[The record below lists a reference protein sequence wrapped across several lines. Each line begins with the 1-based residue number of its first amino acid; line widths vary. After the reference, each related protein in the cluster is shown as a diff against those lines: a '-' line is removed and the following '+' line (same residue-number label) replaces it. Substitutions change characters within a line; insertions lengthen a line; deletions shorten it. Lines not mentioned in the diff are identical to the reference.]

1 MKWAKIQTIEN
12 ELLNS
17 EFSAYFNV
25 TVNNNIFVNGSYVCI
40 NLATMFNSWY
50 FPVITDDITIQNLIS
65 LWQSYIKEWQHSIDK
80 MYDALYSDY
89 NPVHNYDMIENES
102 IGRKIDKT
110 VTTPSG
116 TTTQTNK
123 STTFD
128 DSTYRDVEEI
138 TNSVNMT
145 TEVTP
150 SNTQTIENINGNFN
164 NAEIRKLSR
173 SGNIGVTTSQQMI
186 ESEIE
191 LRKKSIADWLIEF
204 FVRKYMYTVGD
215 DNGY

>member
-1 MKWAKIQTIEN
+1 MKWAKIQTVEN
-12 ELLNS
+12 ELLNT
-17 EFSAYFNV
+17 EFSTYFNV
-25 TVNNNIFVNGSYVCI
+25 TVNNNVFVNGTYVCI
-40 NLATMFNSWY
+40 NLATMFNSWN
-50 FPVITDDITIQNLIS
+50 FPVFTDDSTIQNLIS
-65 LWQSYIKEWQHSIDK
+65 LWQTYIKEWQHSIDK
-80 MYDALYSDY
+80 MYEALYSDY
-89 NPVHNYDMIENES
+89 NPLHNYDMLENES

-110 VTTPSG
+110 VTTPTG

-128 DSTYRDVEEI
+128 DTAYRDVEEI
-138 TNSVNMT
+138 TNSVNMS

-150 SNTQTIENINGNFN
+150 NNTQTIDNIEGNFN

-215 DNGY
+215 DNEY

>member
-17 EFSAYFNV
+17 EFSTYFNV
-25 TVNNNIFVNGSYVCI
+25 TVNNNVFVNGTYVCI
-40 NLATMFNSWY
+40 NFATMFNSWS
-50 FPVITDDITIQNLIS
+50 FPVFSDDSTIQNLIS
-65 LWQSYIKEWQHSIDK
+65 LWQTYIKEWQHSIDK
-80 MYDALYSDY
+80 MYEALYFDY
-89 NPVHNYDMIENES
+89 NPLHNYDMLENES

-110 VTTPSG
+110 VTTPTG

-128 DSTYRDVEEI
+128 DTTYRDVEEI
-138 TNSVNMT
+138 TNSVNMS

-150 SNTQTIENINGNFN
+150 NNTQTIDNIEGNFN

-191 LRKKSIADWLIEF
+191 VRKKSIADWLIEF
-204 FVRKYMYTVGD
+204 FVRKYMYTVGE
-215 DNGY
+215 DNEY

>member
-1 MKWAKIQTIEN
+1 MNWAKIQEVEN

-17 EFSAYFNV
+17 AFSTYFDV
-25 TVNNNIFVNGSYVCI
+25 TVNNNVFVNGTYVCI
-40 NLATMFNSWY
+40 NLATMFNSWS
-50 FPVITDDITIQNLIS
+50 FPVFTDDSTIQNLIS
-65 LWQSYIKEWQHSIDK
+65 LWQTYVKEWQHSIDK
-80 MYDALYSDY
+80 MYEALYSDY
-89 NPVHNYDMIENES
+89 NPLHNYDMLENES

-128 DSTYRDVEEI
+128 DTTYRDVEEI

-150 SNTQTIENINGNFN
+150 NNTQTIADIEGNFN

-173 SGNIGVTTSQQMI
+173 TGNIGVTTSQQMI
-186 ESEIE
+186 ESEIDV
-191 LRKKSIADWLIEF
+191 RKKSIADWLIEF

-215 DNGY
+215 DNEY

>member
-1 MKWAKIQTIEN
+1 MVEN

-17 EFSAYFNV
+17 EFSTYFNV
-25 TVNNNIFVNGSYVCI
+25 TVSNNVFVNGAYVCI
-40 NLATMFNSWY
+40 NLVTKFNSWL
-50 FPVITDDITIQNLIS
+50 FPVFTDDNTIQNLIS
-65 LWQSYIKEWQHSIDK
+65 LWQTYIKEWQHSIDK

-89 NPVHNYDMIENES
+89 NPLHNYDMNENES

-110 VTTPSG
+110 VTTPTG

-128 DSTYRDVEEI
+128 DTTYRDVEEI
-138 TNSVNMT
+138 TNSVNMS

-150 SNTQTIENINGNFN
+150 NNTQTIENIEGNFN

-204 FVRKYMYTVGD
+204 FVKKYMYTVGD
-215 DNGY
+215 DNEY

>member
-12 ELLNS
+12 EILNP
-17 EFSAYFNV
+17 EFSTYFDVN
-25 TVNNNIFVNGSYVCI
+25 VNNNIFVNGKYVCI
-40 NLATMFNSWY
+40 NLATLFNSWY
-50 FPVITDDITIQNLIS
+50 FPVFTDDSTIQNLIS
-65 LWQSYIKEWQHSIDK
+65 LWQTYIKEWQHSIDK
-80 MYDALYSDY
+80 MYEALYSDY
-89 NPVHNYDMIENES
+89 NPLHNYDMVENES

-110 VTTPSG
+110 VTTPTG
-116 TTTQTNK
+116 TTTQTSK

-128 DSTYRDVEEI
+128 DTTYRDVEEI

-150 SNTQTIENINGNFN
+150 NNTQTIDNIEGNFN
-164 NAEIRKLSR
+164 NAEIRKMSR
-173 SGNIGVTTSQQMI
+173 SGNIGVTTSQQML

-204 FVRKYMYTVGD
+204 FVKKYMYTVGV
-215 DNGY
+215 DNEY

>member
-17 EFSAYFNV
+17 EFSTYFNV
-25 TVNNNIFVNGSYVCI
+25 TVNNNVFVNGSYVCM
-40 NLATMFNSWY
+40 NLVTMFNSWN
-50 FPVITDDITIQNLIS
+50 FPISTDDNTMQNLIK

-80 MYDALYSDY
+80 MYESLYSDY
-89 NPVHNYDMIENES
+89 NPLHNYDMIENES
-102 IGRKIDKT
+102 VGRKVDKT
-110 VTTPSG
+110 VTSPTG

-128 DSTYRDVEEI
+128 DTTYRDVEETI
-138 TNSVNMT
+138 NSVNMA

-150 SNTQTIENINGNFN
+150 NNTQTIANIEGSFN

-186 ESEIE
+186 ESEVE

-215 DNGY
+215 DNEY

>member
-1 MKWAKIQTIEN
+1 MKWAKIQTVEN

-17 EFSAYFNV
+17 EFSTYFNV
-25 TVNNNIFVNGSYVCI
+25 TVNNNVFVNGTYVCI
-40 NLATMFNSWY
+40 NLATMFNSWS
-50 FPVITDDITIQNLIS
+50 FPVFTNDSTIQNLIL
-65 LWQSYIKEWQHSIDK
+65 LWQTYIKEWQHSIDK

-89 NPVHNYDMIENES
+89 NPLHNYDMLENES
-102 IGRKIDKT
+102 IGRKVDKT
-110 VTTPSG
+110 VTTPTG

-128 DSTYRDVEEI
+128 DTNYRDVEEI
-138 TNSVNMT
+138 TNSVNMS

-150 SNTQTIENINGNFN
+150 NNTQTIDNIEGNFN

-191 LRKKSIADWLIEF
+191 LRKKSVADWLIEF

-215 DNGY
+215 DNEY

>member
-1 MKWAKIQTIEN
+1 MKWAKIQAIEN

-17 EFSAYFNV
+17 EFSTYFNV

-50 FPVITDDITIQNLIS
+50 FPVFTDDSTIQNLIS
-65 LWQSYIKEWQHSIDK
+65 LWQTYIKEWQHSIDK
-80 MYDALYSDY
+80 MYEALYSVY
-89 NPVHNYDMIENES
+89 NPLHNYDMTENES
-102 IGRKIDKT
+102 VGRKIDKT
-110 VTTPSG
+110 VTTPTG
-116 TTTQTNK
+116 TTTQTSK

-128 DSTYRDVEEI
+128 DTTYRDVEEI

-150 SNTQTIENINGNFN
+150 NNTQTIDNIEGNFN
-164 NAEIRKLSR
+164 NAEIRKMSR

-191 LRKKSIADWLIEF
+191 LRKKSIADYLIEF
-204 FVRKYMYTVGD
+204 FVRKYMYTVGV
-215 DNGY
+215 DNEY

>member
-17 EFSAYFNV
+17 EFSTYFNV
-25 TVNNNIFVNGSYVCI
+25 TVNNNIFVNGTYVCT
-40 NLATMFNSWY
+40 NLVTMFNSWN
-50 FPVITDDITIQNLIS
+50 FPVFTDDSTIQNLIT
-65 LWQSYIKEWQHSIDK
+65 LWQTYIKEWQHSIDK

-89 NPVHNYDMIENES
+89 NPLHNYDMIENES
-102 IGRKIDKT
+102 VGRKIDKT
-110 VTTPSG
+110 VTTPTG

-128 DSTYRDVEEI
+128 DTNYRDVEEI
-138 TNSVNMT
+138 TNSVNMA

-150 SNTQTIENINGNFN
+150 SNTQTIDNIQGNFN
-164 NAEIRKLSR
+164 NAEVRKLSR

-204 FVRKYMYTVGD
+204 FVRKYMFTAGD
-215 DNGY
+215 DNEY

>member
-17 EFSAYFNV
+17 EFSTYFNV
-25 TVNNNIFVNGSYVCI
+25 TVNNNIFVNGAYVCI
-40 NLATMFNSWY
+40 NLVTMFNSWS
-50 FPVITDDITIQNLIS
+50 FPVFTDDITIQNLIS
-65 LWQSYIKEWQHSIDK
+65 LWQTYIKEWQHSIDK
-80 MYDALYSDY
+80 MYEALYSDY
-89 NPVHNYDMIENES
+89 NPLHNYDMLENES

-110 VTTPSG
+110 VTTPTG

-128 DSTYRDVEEI
+128 DTNYRDVEEI
-138 TNSVNMT
+138 TNSVNLS

-150 SNTQTIENINGNFN
+150 NNTQTIANIEGNFN

-204 FVRKYMYTVGD
+204 FVRKYMFTSGD
-215 DNGY
+215 DNEY

>member
-1 MKWAKIQTIEN
+1 MKWVKIQTIEN

-17 EFSAYFNV
+17 EFNTYFNV
-25 TVNNNIFVNGSYVCI
+25 TANNNIFVNGTYVCI
-40 NLATMFNSWY
+40 NLATMFNSWS
-50 FPVITDDITIQNLIS
+50 FPVLTDDSTIQNLIS
-65 LWQSYIKEWQHSIDK
+65 LWQTYIKEWQHSIDK

-89 NPVHNYDMIENES
+89 NPLHNYDMMENES

-110 VTTPSG
+110 VTTPTG

-128 DSTYRDVEEI
+128 DTNYRDVEEI
-138 TNSVNMT
+138 TNSVNMS

-150 SNTQTIENINGNFN
+150 NNTQTIDNIEGNFN

-204 FVRKYMYTVGD
+204 FVRKYMHTVGE
-215 DNGY
+215 DNEC

>member
-1 MKWAKIQTIEN
+1 MNWAKIQTIEN

-17 EFSAYFNV
+17 EFSTYFNV
-25 TVNNNIFVNGSYVCI
+25 TVNNNVFVNGSYVCI
-40 NLATMFNSWY
+40 NLVTMFNSWY
-50 FPVITDDITIQNLIS
+50 FPVFTDGSTIQNLIS
-65 LWQSYIKEWQHSIDK
+65 LWQTYIKEWQHSIDK

-89 NPVHNYDMIENES
+89 NPLHNYDMTENES

-128 DSTYRDVEEI
+128 DTAYRDVEEI
-138 TNSVNMT
+138 TNSVNMS

-150 SNTQTIENINGNFN
+150 NNTQTIANIEGNFN

-215 DNGY
+215 DNEY

>member
-12 ELLNS
+12 EILNPD
-17 EFSAYFNV
+17 FSTYFNV
-25 TVNNNIFVNGSYVCI
+25 TVNNNVFVNGKYVCI
-40 NLATMFNSWY
+40 NLATLFNSWY
-50 FPVITDDITIQNLIS
+50 FPVFTDDSAIQNLIS
-65 LWQSYIKEWQHSIDK
+65 LWQTYIKEWQHSIDK
-80 MYDALYSDY
+80 VYDALYSDY
-89 NPVHNYDMIENES
+89 NPLHNYDMLENES

-110 VTTPSG
+110 VTTPTG
-116 TTTQTNK
+116 NTTQTNK

-128 DSTYRDVEEI
+128 DTTYRDVEEI
-138 TNSVNMT
+138 TNSVNMS

-150 SNTQTIENINGNFN
+150 NNTQTIANIEGSFN

-191 LRKKSIADWLIEF
+191 VRKKSIADWLIEF
-204 FVRKYMYTVGD
+204 FVRKYMYTVGE
-215 DNGY
+215 DNEY

>member
-12 ELLNS
+12 DLLNS
-17 EFSAYFNV
+17 EFSTYFNV
-25 TVNNNIFVNGSYVCI
+25 TVNNNVFVNGTYVCI
-40 NLATMFNSWY
+40 NLVTMFNSWS
-50 FPVITDDITIQNLIS
+50 FPVFTDDSTIQNLIS
-65 LWQSYIKEWQHSIDK
+65 LWQTYIKEWQHSIDK
-80 MYDALYSDY
+80 MYDALYSNY
-89 NPVHNYDMIENES
+89 NPLHNYDMIENES

-110 VTTPSG
+110 VTTPTG

-128 DSTYRDVEEI
+128 DTAYRDVEEI

-150 SNTQTIENINGNFN
+150 NNTQTIDNIEGNFN

-173 SGNIGVTTSQQMI
+173 SGNIGVTTSQRMI

-215 DNGY
+215 DNEY

>member
-1 MKWAKIQTIEN
+1 MKWAKIQTVEN
-12 ELLNS
+12 ELLNA
-17 EFSAYFNV
+17 EFSTYFNV
-25 TVNNNIFVNGSYVCI
+25 TVNNNVFVNGTYVCI
-40 NLATMFNSWY
+40 NLATMFNSWS
-50 FPVITDDITIQNLIS
+50 FPVFTDDTTIQNLIS
-65 LWQSYIKEWQHSIDK
+65 LWQTYIKEWQHSIDK

-89 NPVHNYDMIENES
+89 NPLHNYDMLENES

-110 VTTPSG
+110 VTTPTG

-128 DSTYRDVEEI
+128 DTAYRDVEEI

-215 DNGY
+215 DNEY

>member
-1 MKWAKIQTIEN
+1 MKWAKIQAIEN

-17 EFSAYFNV
+17 EFSTYFNV
-25 TVNNNIFVNGSYVCI
+25 TVNNNVFVNGSYVCI
-40 NLATMFNSWY
+40 NLVTMFNSWN
-50 FPVITDDITIQNLIS
+50 FPVFTDDSTIQNLIS
-65 LWQSYIKEWQHSIDK
+65 LWQTYIKEWQHSIDK
-80 MYDALYSDY
+80 MYDSLYSNY
-89 NPVHNYDMIENES
+89 NPLHNYDMMENES

-110 VTTPSG
+110 VTIPTG

-128 DSTYRDVEEI
+128 DTTYRDVEEI

-150 SNTQTIENINGNFN
+150 SNTQTIDNIDGNFN

-215 DNGY
+215 DSGY

>member
-12 ELLNS
+12 ELLNP
-17 EFSAYFNV
+17 EFSTYFNV
-25 TVNNNIFVNGSYVCI
+25 TVNNNVFVNGTYICI
-40 NLATMFNSWY
+40 NFATMFNSWS
-50 FPVITDDITIQNLIS
+50 FPVFTDDSTIQNLIS
-65 LWQSYIKEWQHSIDK
+65 LWQIYIKEWQYSIDK
-80 MYDALYSDY
+80 MYEALYSDY
-89 NPVHNYDMIENES
+89 NPLHNYDMLENES

-110 VTTPSG
+110 VTTPTG

-128 DSTYRDVEEI
+128 DTTYRDVEEI
-138 TNSVNMT
+138 TNSVNMS

-150 SNTQTIENINGNFN
+150 NNTQTIDNIEGNFN

-191 LRKKSIADWLIEF
+191 VRKKSIADWLIEF

-215 DNGY
+215 DNEY

>member
-25 TVNNNIFVNGSYVCI
+25 TVNNNVFVNGTYVCI
-40 NLATMFNSWY
+40 NLATMFNSWN
-50 FPVITDDITIQNLIS
+50 FPVFTDDSTIQNLIS
-65 LWQSYIKEWQHSIDK
+65 LWQTYIKEWQHSIDK

-89 NPVHNYDMIENES
+89 NPLHNYDMTENES

-128 DSTYRDVEEI
+128 DTTYRDVEEI
-138 TNSVNMT
+138 TNSVNMS

-150 SNTQTIENINGNFN
+150 NNTQTIANIEGSFN

-215 DNGY
+215 DNEY

>member
-17 EFSAYFNV
+17 EFSTYFNV
-25 TVNNNIFVNGSYVCI
+25 IVNNNVFVNGTYVCI
-40 NLATMFNSWY
+40 NLVTMFNSWN
-50 FPVITDDITIQNLIS
+50 FPVFTDDSTIQNLIS
-65 LWQSYIKEWQHSIDK
+65 LWQAYIKEWQHSIDK

-89 NPVHNYDMIENES
+89 NPLHNYNMNENES
-102 IGRKIDKT
+102 IGRKVDKT
-110 VTTPSG
+110 VTTPTG

-128 DSTYRDVEEI
+128 DTNYRDVEEI
-138 TNSVNMT
+138 TNSVNMS

-150 SNTQTIENINGNFN
+150 NNTQTIDNIEGNFN

-191 LRKKSIADWLIEF
+191 VRKKSIADWLIEF

-215 DNGY
+215 DNEY

>member
-17 EFSAYFNV
+17 EFSTYFNV
-25 TVNNNIFVNGSYVCI
+25 TVNNNIFVNGTYVCT
-40 NLATMFNSWY
+40 NLVTMFNSWS
-50 FPVITDDITIQNLIS
+50 FPVFTDDIAIQNLIS
-65 LWQSYIKEWQHSIDK
+65 LWQTYIKEWQHSIDK
-80 MYDALYSDY
+80 MYEALYSDY
-89 NPVHNYDMIENES
+89 NPLHNYDMTENES
-102 IGRKIDKT
+102 IGRKLDKT
-110 VTTPSG
+110 VTTPTG

-128 DSTYRDVEEI
+128 DTNYRDVEEI
-138 TNSVNMT
+138 TNSVNMA

-150 SNTQTIENINGNFN
+150 SNTQTIGNIEGSFN

-204 FVRKYMYTVGD
+204 FVRKYMFTVGE
-215 DNGY
+215 DNEH

>member
-17 EFSAYFNV
+17 EFSTYFNV
-25 TVNNNIFVNGSYVCI
+25 TVNNNIFVNGSYICI
-40 NLATMFNSWY
+40 NFATMFNSWN
-50 FPVITDDITIQNLIS
+50 FPVFTDDSTIQNLIS
-65 LWQSYIKEWQHSIDK
+65 LWQTYIKEWQHSIDK

-89 NPVHNYDMIENES
+89 NPLHNYDMLENES

-116 TTTQTNK
+116 TTTQTNR

-128 DSTYRDVEEI
+128 DTTYRDVEEI
-138 TNSVNMT
+138 TNSVNMS

-150 SNTQTIENINGNFN
+150 NNTQTIANIEGNFN

-173 SGNIGVTTSQQMI
+173 SGNIGVTTSQRMI

-215 DNGY
+215 DNEY

>member
-1 MKWAKIQTIEN
+1 MKWAKIQMVEN

-17 EFSAYFNV
+17 EFSTYFNV
-25 TVNNNIFVNGSYVCI
+25 TVSNNVFVNGAYVCI
-40 NLATMFNSWY
+40 NLVTKFNSWL
-50 FPVITDDITIQNLIS
+50 FPVFTDDNTIQNLIS
-65 LWQSYIKEWQHSIDK
+65 LWQTYIKEWQHSIDK

-89 NPVHNYDMIENES
+89 NPLHNYDMNENES

-110 VTTPSG
+110 VTTPTG

-128 DSTYRDVEEI
+128 DTTYRDVEEI
-138 TNSVNMT
+138 TNSVNMS

-150 SNTQTIENINGNFN
+150 NNTQTIENIEGNFN

-204 FVRKYMYTVGD
+204 FVKKYMYTVGD
-215 DNGY
+215 DNEY

>member
-1 MKWAKIQTIEN
+1 MKWAKIQTVEN
-12 ELLNS
+12 ELFNS
-17 EFSAYFNV
+17 EFSTYFNV

-40 NLATMFNSWY
+40 NLATMFNSWN
-50 FPVITDDITIQNLIS
+50 FPVFTDDSTIQNLIS
-65 LWQSYIKEWQHSIDK
+65 LWQTYIKEWQHSIDK

-89 NPVHNYDMIENES
+89 NPLHNYDMLENES

-110 VTTPSG
+110 VTTPTG

-128 DSTYRDVEEI
+128 DTTYRDVEEI
-138 TNSVNMT
+138 TNSVNMS

-150 SNTQTIENINGNFN
+150 NNTQTIDNIEGNFN

-215 DNGY
+215 DNEH

>member
-1 MKWAKIQTIEN
+1 MKWAKIQTVEN
-12 ELLNS
+12 ELLNA
-17 EFSAYFNV
+17 EFSTYFNV
-25 TVNNNIFVNGSYVCI
+25 TVNNNVFVNGTYVCT
-40 NLATMFNSWY
+40 NLATMFNSWS
-50 FPVITDDITIQNLIS
+50 FPVFTDDTTIQNLIS
-65 LWQSYIKEWQHSIDK
+65 LWQTYIKEWQHSIDK

-89 NPVHNYDMIENES
+89 NPLHNYDMLENES

-110 VTTPSG
+110 VTTPTG

-128 DSTYRDVEEI
+128 DTAYRDVEEI

-215 DNGY
+215 DNEY

>member
-1 MKWAKIQTIEN
+1 
-12 ELLNS
+12 
-17 EFSAYFNV
+17 
-25 TVNNNIFVNGSYVCI
+25 
-40 NLATMFNSWY
+40 
-50 FPVITDDITIQNLIS
+50 
-65 LWQSYIKEWQHSIDK
+65 

-89 NPVHNYDMIENES
+89 NPLHNYDMNENES

-110 VTTPSG
+110 VTTPTG

-128 DSTYRDVEEI
+128 DTTYRDVEEI
-138 TNSVNMT
+138 TNSVNMS

-150 SNTQTIENINGNFN
+150 NNTQTIENIEGNFN

-204 FVRKYMYTVGD
+204 FVKKYMYTVGD
-215 DNGY
+215 DNEY